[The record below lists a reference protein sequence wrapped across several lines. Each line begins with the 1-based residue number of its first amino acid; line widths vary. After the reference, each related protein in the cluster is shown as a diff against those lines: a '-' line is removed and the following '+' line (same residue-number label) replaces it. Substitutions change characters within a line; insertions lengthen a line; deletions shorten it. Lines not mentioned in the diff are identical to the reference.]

1 MILLSWEMDAKYT
14 IYYYISPSGKNP
26 VKNFL
31 DSLQETQQ
39 AKVLRILQYIEEYG
53 LRSILPHV
61 RKLTGTPLWEIRI
74 LGKDNIRVIYV
85 VPTKNTV
92 LVLHGFIKKKQKTP
106 SKELNLAL
114 SRHYDWLGKQRL
126 LDK

>member
-1 MILLSWEMDAKYT
+1 MDTKRT
-14 IYYYISPSGKNP
+14 VYYYLSSSGKNP

-31 DSLQETQQ
+31 DSLQKIQQ
-39 AKVLRILQYIEEYG
+39 AKVLRIFQYIEEYG
-53 LRSILPHV
+53 LHSILPRV
-61 RKLTGTPLWEIRI
+61 KKLTGTPLWEIRI

-85 VPTKNTV
+85 VPTKNAV

-114 SRHYDWLGKQRL
+114 SRYYDWLEEQKL